1 MLAGPHVAVGAMIGR
16 FSRSVWIALPL
27 AFVSHYLLDAMPHA
41 YLSLR
46 DSKAMPL
53 KAAIVGADAVVGLA
67 LLFWIARR
75 RAHWRLILG
84 SAFAATM
91 LDLMNPVTSFG
102 EWLGRSP
109 GTGWL
114 VSAHMRWAWHVPFGQ
129 QWLLAFGPS
138 LAVLVLVALV
148 ASRYRPLAVRPGS
161 GPVQDPDAAH
171 NTGE

>member
-16 FSRSVWIALPL
+16 SSRWVWLALPL
-27 AFVSHYLLDAMPHA
+27 AFASHYLLDAMPHA
-41 YLSLR
+41 YFSLR
-46 DSKAMPL
+46 DSKALPL

-67 LLFWIARR
+67 LLFRIARR
-75 RAHWRLILG
+75 QTHWRLILG

-109 GTGWL
+109 GTAWL
-114 VSAHMRWAWHVPFGQ
+114 ISAHMRWAWHVPLGQ
-129 QWLLAFGPS
+129 QCLLAFGPS
-138 LAVLVLVALV
+138 LAVLILVALA

-161 GPVQDPDAAH
+161 GRVQHPDAVH
-171 NTGE
+171 HTGE